1 RTGNGQVSGEGAKHA
16 ERWLS
21 DLRDLVDGHCVI
33 QVSSAGANLNN
44 LTRVGSGE
52 QDQENLVSLA
62 TQNADTVEKI
72 LGVKPRQDALWPA
85 GDLSGAALSA
95 VARAGVSQLVA
106 SATQFPDSVA
116 DPIGTSGIGI
126 RDSDLRAQTF
136 DALLHHALRAPGD
149 SPDIAAQ
156 NGIGALLLRIRQE
169 RPGDTDPVVERSE
182 ERRVGEEGGEML
194 GGHQGQ

>member
-1 RTGNGQVSGEGAKHA
+1 RQPRVVRDVHGKPLLLSDDVLASSLAPGGRLDALVISASVALQRAEVTNSTCFAIVPALFSTAKRMTNGYRVRIGNGQVSGEGAKHA

-85 GDLSGAALSA
+85 GD
-95 VARAGVSQLVA
+95 RK
-106 SATQFPDSVA
+106 SV
-116 DPIGTSGIGI
+116 
-126 RDSDLRAQTF
+126 
-136 DALLHHALRAPGD
+136 
-149 SPDIAAQ
+149 
-156 NGIGALLLRIRQE
+156 
-169 RPGDTDPVVERSE
+169 V
-182 ERRVGEEGGEML
+182 
-194 GGHQGQ
+194 